1 MNDVV
6 EDIEILSNVVIAL
19 QEGASDEKRMAVD
32 SIQRLLERK
41 KTELQQFESSLDEEF
56 CLDSNI

>member
-41 KTELQQFESSLDEEF
+41 KTELQQFESSLDEEC